1 MAGRKEEKSDF
12 TAEKYTRAVVAE
24 AGNWEKKCR
33 EIAGRASL
41 NEQASD
47 KLRTALDP
55 VYKAYCACLKS
66 GRKTDMKK
74 VRAQVSAVLKKDGEL
89 LKNPLIA
96 GVRRRMRRSG
106 KSLSGALAKMME
118 RYAAKTLHNGFVHTR
133 NQTGQSSVR
142 RALPHEEDWKAYLE
156 HGLNGLARREALSE
170 KAWEDF
176 VLPFDKKAGRNGT
189 AGYGAYALMAVL
201 ERETKGMRPFDKLF
215 EEKHRP
221 ALGNP
226 DLLFA
231 TIENIDSQ
239 YAERIDRGARYIPEK
254 GDLIIV
260 QHKRNRFHAFM
271 YTETKNGVD
280 LYAGFEPEMAGRP
293 LPVPLKN
300 RRGFR
305 VVRTARFLRDLQ
317 NGKIREIR
325 ALEEAMRRMRR
336 EKQAREHVGELIR
349 REQTRKDLN
358 ERRIRKNFS
367 NRKNRRAVAKAA
379 EKSKKTLTEKDIR
392 RMKIKIAA
400 KGR

>member
-1 MAGRKEEKSDF
+1 MPERKGKTSEF
-12 TAEKYTRAVVAE
+12 TAETYARAVVSE

-33 EIAGRASL
+33 EIAGRVSG
-41 NEQASD
+41 NEQASGM
-47 KLRTALDP
+47 LCTALDP
-55 VYKAYCACLKS
+55 VYKAYCAILKS

-74 VRAQVSAVLKKDGEL
+74 VRAQISAVLKKDEKL
-89 LKNPLIA
+89 RTNPLIA

-106 KSLSGALAKMME
+106 KSLSGALARMME
-118 RYAAKTLHNGFVHTR
+118 RYAGKTIHNGFIHAR
-133 NQTGQSSVR
+133 NRSGRPVVR
-142 RALPHEEDWKAYLE
+142 RALPHEEDWNSYLK
-156 HGLNGLARREALSE
+156 HGLTGLARREAFSE
-170 KAWEDF
+170 RAWEDF
-176 VLPFDKKAGRNGT
+176 VLPFDPEADKAGT
-189 AGYGAYALMAVL
+189 VGYGAYALMAVL
-201 ERETKGMRPFDKLF
+201 QRETKGMRPFDRLF
-215 EEKHRP
+215 EEKHRRT
-221 ALGNP
+221 LGNP

-231 TIENIDSQ
+231 TIENIDSR
-239 YAERIDRGARYIPEK
+239 YAERIDKAARYVPEK

-271 YTETKNGVD
+271 YVETKNGVD

-325 ALEEAMRRMRR
+325 ALEESERRRR
-336 EKQAREHVGELIR
+336 QEKQAQGNVEELIR
-349 REQTRKDLN
+349 KEQTRKDLN
-358 ERRIRKNFS
+358 ERRIRQNFS

-400 KGR
+400 KSR

>member
-1 MAGRKEEKSDF
+1 MFERNGEKSGF
-12 TAEKYTRAVVAE
+12 TAEKYARAVVSE
-24 AGNWEKKCR
+24 AGSWEKKCR
-33 EIAGRASL
+33 EIAGRVSMD
-41 NEQASD
+41 EQAAAR
-47 KLRTALDP
+47 LRTALDP
-55 VYKAYCACLKS
+55 VYKAYCAYLKS

-74 VRAQVSAVLKKDGEL
+74 VRAQISAVLKKDGEL
-89 LKNPLIA
+89 RRNPLIA

-106 KSLSGALAKMME
+106 KSLPGALAKMME
-118 RYAAKTLHNGFVHTR
+118 RYAGKTIHNGFVHTR
-133 NQTGQSSVR
+133 NRSGRTAVR
-142 RALPHEEDWKAYLE
+142 RALPHEENWNAYLE
-156 HGLNGLARREALSE
+156 HGLTGLARREALSE
-170 KAWEDF
+170 RAWEDF
-176 VLPFDKKAGRNGT
+176 VLPFDRKADQAG
-189 AGYGAYALMAVL
+189 ASGYGAYALMAVL
-201 ERETKGMRPFDKLF
+201 KRETKGMRPFDRLF
-215 EEKHRP
+215 EEKHRR

-231 TIENIDSQ
+231 TIENVDPR
-239 YAERIDRGARYIPEK
+239 YAERVDSGARYVPEK

-271 YTETKNGVD
+271 YAETKNGVD

-325 ALEEAMRRMRR
+325 ALEEAGRRMRQ
-336 EKQAREHVGELIR
+336 EKQARENAEELIR
-349 REQTRKDLN
+349 KEQTRKELN
-358 ERRIRKNFS
+358 ERRIRRNFS

-379 EKSKKTLTEKDIR
+379 EKSKKTLTEQDIR